1 MAPMIARAGKEA
13 HEVAFV
19 EPAYLSFFHSL
30 LARCEGYRL
39 LVVRGGISGSA
50 ADPNYPSGD
59 QEAGAGSGFCRFI
72 VSLFSSPHKEKQSE
86 QYPLVF
92 STMSQGLGIH

>member
-1 MAPMIARAGKEA
+1 MKLVSSPAGPFKRR
-13 HEVAFV
+13 
-19 EPAYLSFFHSL
+19 LSFNGRLMAGCLS
-30 LARCEGYRL
+30 EGYRL